1 MILQSLNTRMPAI
14 YIGII
19 VMLGCL
25 SNIQPSYG
33 QQPNNDEKPAL
44 GPTIF
49 DMSPCAPPCWFGLEA
64 GISDI
69 EDVRAMLSSY
79 EGTFWNN
86 IVEVHE
92 GDLIIL
98 ESVLDLSALSDP
110 DPSKSIRLFWQ
121 YSTFRGNYGGQNKI
135 TFEGNT
141 VTSVRTKPD
150 HLVLADE
157 VIAYLGFP
165 VTIRAVND
173 LYFSSIYFTY
183 PDLNMI
189 LELTVSSDEDCRI
202 ADVLQEFA
210 VEFVEYHSIA
220 TYRDSII
227 WLSRHIDYV
236 SPQQWRDWVSDES
249 RISCARAIGE
259 LD

>member
-1 MILQSLNTRMPAI
+1 MILQSLSTRIPTI
-14 YIGII
+14 CIGVI

-25 SNIQPSYG
+25 SNIRLSQG
-33 QQPNNDEKPAL
+33 QQPNSGEKPAL

-69 EDVRAMLSSY
+69 EHVRAMLSSH
-79 EGTFWNN
+79 EGEFWNK
-86 IVEVHE
+86 IVEVQE
-92 GDLIIL
+92 GDLTYS

-110 DPSKSIRLFWQ
+110 DPSKSISLFWRH
-121 YSTFRGNYGGQNKI
+121 STFRGIYAGHNRI

-141 VTSVRTKPD
+141 VTNVKTKPT
-150 HLVLADE
+150 HLVLAGE
-157 VIAYLGFP
+157 AIAYLGDSA
-165 VTIRAVND
+165 TIRAVNN
-173 LYFSSIYFTY
+173 LYHSSIYFTY

-202 ADVLQEFA
+202 ADVTQAFA

-220 TYRDSII
+220 TYRDRVI
-227 WLSRHIDYV
+227 WLSRYIDYV
-236 SPQQWRDWVSDES
+236 SPQQWLDWVSDES
-249 RISCARAIGE
+249 KISCDGAISE
-259 LD
+259 LS